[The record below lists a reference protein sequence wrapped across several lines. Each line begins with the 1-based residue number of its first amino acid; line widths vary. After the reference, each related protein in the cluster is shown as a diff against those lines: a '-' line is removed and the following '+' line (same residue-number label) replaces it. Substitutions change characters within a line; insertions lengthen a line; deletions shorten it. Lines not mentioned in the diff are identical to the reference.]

1 MYKDTILMSSL
12 VGSKRVYGTMQTN
25 DFEDNFKTQ
34 KPREEARI
42 SFLQTFIPKALVYIP
57 VIGEI
62 ARPIIFKS
70 IENLWNKHKNNNDHI
85 KATVFQILKYYK
97 NVSEG
102 FGKVNASIMIG
113 AALIAMIVSPML
125 ITMAPALSLGL
136 LIGGTVLL
144 LLAILTYKENIG
156 RFESDFIKDIRKN
169 YPNVQL

>member
-1 MYKDTILMSSL
+1 MISSAE
-12 VGSKRVYGTMQTN
+12 SKRVYGTMQTN
-25 DFEDNFKTQ
+25 DFEDNFKIQ

-42 SFLQTFIPKALVYIP
+42 SFLQTFIPKAIVYIP

-70 IENLWNKHKNNNDHI
+70 IENLWNKHKNDNDHI

-97 NVSEG
+97 NVNEG
-102 FGKVNASIMIG
+102 FGKVNASVMIG
-113 AALIAMIVSPML
+113 AALIAMLVSPMF

-136 LIGGTVLL
+136 LIGGSILL
-144 LLAILTYKENIG
+144 ILAVFTYKENIG